1 LIWLGGAVRAT
12 RLALIIN
19 LNGDDRAAVAPR
31 FVLYSLAIEITL
43 ETMVR
48 DGIPFVATPILL
60 AIVSIIFGYWL
71 VAIPFLALAGFMAFF
86 FRDPH
91 RTVPTEPGVVVA
103 PADGRVTIVRLA
115 DGQENPESLVSIFLS
130 PLDVHIN
137 RSPISGEIRDIAYKT
152 GQFVMATRED
162 ARLLNEQNT
171 LTIQGDGLTVRCT
184 QIAGILARRIVC
196 WKQTGDGL
204 KCGERFG
211 MIKFGSRTD
220 LLLPPIVDVVVHEGM
235 KVQGGVTIIGRI
247 RR

>member
-1 LIWLGGAVRAT
+1 
-12 RLALIIN
+12 
-19 LNGDDRAAVAPR
+19 
-31 FVLYSLAIEITL
+31 
-43 ETMVR
+43 MVR

-60 AIVSIIFGYWL
+60 AIVPVVFGYWL
-71 VAIPFLALAGFMAFF
+71 LVIPFLALAGFMAYF

-91 RTVPTEPGVVVA
+91 RAVPTEPGIIVA

-115 DGQENPESLVSIFLS
+115 DGRENPESLVSIFLS

-137 RSPISGEIRDIAYKT
+137 RSPIGGEIRDITYKT
-152 GQFVMATRED
+152 GKFVMATRAD

-196 WKQTGDGL
+196 WKQKGDRV

-247 RR
+247 RG